1 MRSDFGK
8 QCDLYSYIE
17 SVTVNTLFHKV
28 KFDKNKPV
36 YTPSCY
42 FEKAQFIRFK

>member
-1 MRSDFGK
+1 MRSDFDK
-8 QCDLYSYIE
+8 QCIISSYIE
-17 SVTVNTLFHKV
+17 SVIVNMLFHKV